1 MCRKIS
7 LKLLCTVVGL
17 CIVIGV
23 IIGLISTQLIAW
35 QQYQHTAQI
44 VGALSRSQAQMQDT
58 LMQILKDT
66 DSASFAFGDA
76 LLQQYNYSPDTFWNR
91 NAAIMIF
98 TGIMLMFILVLLLSI
113 VWLKQY
119 KKQQTRINGLT
130 AYLESVNLGQDSL
143 LRQQEDNFSQLEDE
157 ISKTV
162 TELRHSREN
171 AIRERQSLANNLT
184 DISHQLKT
192 PVTSMSLMA
201 QLLAESRT
209 GDDFVYVDKLT
220 RQINRLEELVSSLL
234 TLSRLDAETIE
245 FKMVPMNICDMLL
258 RAAEPVEEVIQQRN
272 QELIIQSDPDIS
284 FIGDI
289 AWIAE
294 AFLNLIKNC
303 SEHTP
308 DGGVIKVN
316 YSQNPLYSEILVE
329 DSGKGFDRDD
339 MPHLFERFYKGKN
352 AKKDSVGIGLALS
365 KAIIT
370 SHNGTIQAENATSGG
385 ARFIVKFYT

>member
-1 MCRKIS
+1 
-7 LKLLCTVVGL
+7 LLCTVVGL

>member
-1 MCRKIS
+1 
-7 LKLLCTVVGL
+7 
-17 CIVIGV
+17 
-23 IIGLISTQLIAW
+23 
-35 QQYQHTAQI
+35 
-44 VGALSRSQAQMQDT
+44 
-58 LMQILKDT
+58 
-66 DSASFAFGDA
+66 
-76 LLQQYNYSPDTFWNR
+76 
-91 NAAIMIF
+91 
-98 TGIMLMFILVLLLSI
+98 
-113 VWLKQY
+113 
-119 KKQQTRINGLT
+119 
-130 AYLESVNLGQDSL
+130 
-143 LRQQEDNFSQLEDE
+143 
-157 ISKTV
+157 
-162 TELRHSREN
+162 
-171 AIRERQSLANNLT
+171 
-184 DISHQLKT
+184 
-192 PVTSMSLMA
+192 
-201 QLLAESRT
+201 
-209 GDDFVYVDKLT
+209 
-220 RQINRLEELVSSLL
+220 
-234 TLSRLDAETIE
+234 
-245 FKMVPMNICDMLL
+245 MNICDMLL